1 MSSTVSAPATA
12 TTACTNLYD
21 TPNQDATCAMP
32 FKDSYIDIMK
42 ACCGDAK
49 VVSYYND
56 CGLYCVALDQT
67 VADLEKCLLG
77 KEPLPQD
84 VFCSGKN
91 TSSLTSDPAVPA
103 TAQATVISGG
113 DDDDDDSSKD
123 DDKDSNDDDDSE
135 TSGTSTGTAAASTG
149 TNTDN
154 AAPGVVPQSSVST
167 LGLAIGALLFS
178 SMALGAFQI

>member
-103 TAQATVISGG
+103 TAQAT
-113 DDDDDDSSKD
+113 
-123 DDKDSNDDDDSE
+123 